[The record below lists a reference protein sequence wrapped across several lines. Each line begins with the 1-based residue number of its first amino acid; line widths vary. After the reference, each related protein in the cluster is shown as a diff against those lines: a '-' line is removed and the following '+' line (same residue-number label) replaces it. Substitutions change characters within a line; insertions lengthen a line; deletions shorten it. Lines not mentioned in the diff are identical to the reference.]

1 MRTVS
6 DSRTTMEVQVLN
18 VSEGGCCIHV
28 RQSSPEQNS
37 LSMLGAEER
46 LNLNLYVQGAVLNSV
61 VEVRW
66 YVPIHEE
73 VYGAG
78 LEFVAM
84 NQKDHSFLMSV
95 VQNQSS

>member
-1 MRTVS
+1 M
-6 DSRTTMEVQVLN
+6 QVLD

-28 RQSSPEQNS
+28 REASRDQTS
-37 LSMLGAEER
+37 LSVLAAEER
-46 LNLNLYVQGAVLNSV
+46 LNLNLYVPGAVLNSW

-66 YVPIHEE
+66 YVPVHDE

-84 NQKDHSFLMSV
+84 TQRDRSIL
-95 VQNQSS
+95 QSAMRGLDG